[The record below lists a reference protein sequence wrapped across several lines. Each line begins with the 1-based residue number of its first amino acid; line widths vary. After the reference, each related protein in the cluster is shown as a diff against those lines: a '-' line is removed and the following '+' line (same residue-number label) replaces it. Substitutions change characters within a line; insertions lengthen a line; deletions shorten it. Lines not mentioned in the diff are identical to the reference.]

1 MAQRRKIKD
10 VAESPQ
16 KTKQTRTAPAP
27 ARAKKAVAAISGY
40 SGDSKGEKTAFLE
53 VRRMALSDLDD
64 HPRNTEVRKH
74 PEPGTPRWD
83 TLKKSLEH
91 DYFDPIV
98 WNVRNGQLV
107 SGHLRKKVMLHEG
120 LYTHA
125 MVVVV
130 DYDEPTH
137 LARLLA
143 ANRGMGT
150 TDLEGQASFLA
161 ELKGVGDGFDV
172 SLSGFSLEE
181 ADCLLEDPFSD
192 TGGSYQGRGDED
204 EEGDDREEGEDDSL
218 DDIPPEHGT
227 VYSSKI
233 KAPVYEPRGN
243 CPPLSELVNVEK
255 STSMEEEISKAKLP
269 EDVKDFL
276 RMAAARHRVFDYE
289 KIAEYY
295 CHATKRVQ
303 QLMEKSAL
311 VIIDFDKALENGF
324 IKLSESIKKAYVDNP
339 AQSDKSAE

>member
-143 ANRGMGT
+143 ANKGMGT
-150 TDLEGQASFLA
+150 TDLEGQAVFLA
-161 ELKGVGDGFDV
+161 ELKDIGDGFDL

-181 ADCLLEDPFSD
+181 TNCLIEDPLS
-192 TGGSYQGRGDED
+192 D
-204 EEGDDREEGEDDSL
+204 EESNGSKKTREGGMGESPEEFPEFGDDIEVHYQCPKCAYQWSGNAHVKKDSEEG
-218 DDIPPEHGT
+218 
-227 VYSSKI
+227 
-233 KAPVYEPRGN
+233 
-243 CPPLSELVNVEK
+243 
-255 STSMEEEISKAKLP
+255 
-269 EDVKDFL
+269 
-276 RMAAARHRVFDYE
+276 
-289 KIAEYY
+289 
-295 CHATKRVQ
+295 
-303 QLMEKSAL
+303 
-311 VIIDFDKALENGF
+311 
-324 IKLSESIKKAYVDNP
+324 
-339 AQSDKSAE
+339 